1 MGDLCV
7 GELLRG
13 TQLKGEATRQEGM
26 GPTPQLPAPCSGVWG
41 LGEDCTGQLPAVGG
55 PGASV
60 GTSPGEA
67 GQACKLPE
75 PQLQVLPAPPFH
87 SPRNS
92 SLSHDGCKGDTET
105 QCCFSQQFQ
114 PFCFFALNSEVPHH
128 SPSTSSPPHMRPRV
142 QTPLTTLPHLTLS
155 SQLWYLKDLSP
166 SSASSSPPR
175 WVQHILL

>member
-1 MGDLCV
+1 MSNL
-7 GELLRG
+7 EPIYFLP
-13 TQLKGEATRQEGM
+13 Q
-26 GPTPQLPAPCSGVWG
+26 PQLPAPCSGVWG

-114 PFCFFALNSEVPHH
+114 PFCFFALNSEVPRH